1 MPSLKDVK
9 MKIVGVGKTK
19 QITKAM
25 NMVASAKLRG
35 AQARIERF
43 RPYAGKYR
51 QVLAELARKVEDG
64 AHPLLA
70 EHQEKKRCA
79 IVLVTSDRGL
89 CGGFNA
95 NIVNAALKLAAEKRS
110 EGMDVQ
116 FACVGRKGRDAI
128 RSAGQEI
135 TLSYGDRMGS
145 VDFALASSVALEM
158 IHTYSLIHDD
168 LPAMDNDDLRRG
180 RPSNHRA
187 FDEATAILAGD
198 ALQADAFYSMTLCD
212 LPAGQVLAAL
222 RAFATAAGSTG
233 MCGGQEL
240 DMQWTGQTVQL
251 SDLEHLHALKTGAIL
266 RASVVCGALLAGA
279 WEDALEALSAYGAS
293 LGVAF
298 QIADDILD
306 VVSDTETLGKP
317 AGSDEEQHKNTY
329 PSILGLER
337 SRELAHEYARR
348 AQDALRPFEGDDAAF
363 LKGLA
368 LYTVERVN

>member
-1 MPSLKDVK
+1 MAAQDDNWDGTRVRALLK
-9 MKIVGVGKTK
+9 
-19 QITKAM
+19 Q
-25 NMVASAKLRG
+25 RG
-35 AQARIERF
+35 QLVEEHLSSCVSQAGTPDRLKESMR
-43 RPYAGKYR
+43 YS
-51 QVLAELARKVEDG
+51 
-64 AHPLLA
+64 LLA
-70 EHQEKKRCA
+70 GGKRLRPVLCLTAAGLFGVAPEK
-79 IVLVTSDRGL
+79 VLP
-89 CGGFNA
+89 
-95 NIVNAALKLAAEKRS
+95 
-110 EGMDVQ
+110 
-116 FACVGRKGRDAI
+116 FACGI
-128 RSAGQEI
+128 
-135 TLSYGDRMGS
+135 
-145 VDFALASSVALEM
+145 EM

-222 RAFATAAGSTG
+222 RAFASAAGSAG

-279 WEDALEALSAYGAS
+279 GEDALEALSAYGAS